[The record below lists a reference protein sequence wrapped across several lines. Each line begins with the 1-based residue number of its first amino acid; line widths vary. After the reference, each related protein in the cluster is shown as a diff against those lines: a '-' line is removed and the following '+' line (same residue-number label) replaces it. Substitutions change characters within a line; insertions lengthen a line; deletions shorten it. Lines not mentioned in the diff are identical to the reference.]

1 MRTRSFLLAGL
12 AAVALAA
19 ASVTAIAVAT
29 SVRLP
34 TAASGGPGQGS
45 TACRPASLTGTQVTV
60 VLSDMGAMMNGGM
73 MGGRMM
79 LRLAPQTV
87 PAGTVSFIALNH
99 GTVTHELV
107 VLPLAPGAS
116 AGTRTVGADNRV
128 SEDGS
133 VGEASKECGAG
144 AGEGI
149 APGDASW
156 VTLALQPGRYELA
169 CNLSGHYAAGMYGEL
184 DVT

>member
-1 MRTRSFLLAGL
+1 MRTRSFLLGGL

-19 ASVTAIAVAT
+19 GSVTAIAVAT
-29 SVRLP
+29 S
-34 TAASGGPGQGS
+34 SGQSNQAPLS
-45 TACRPASLTGTQVTV
+45 AACRVPALPGTQVTV

-73 MGGRMM
+73 MGGAM
-79 LRLAPQTV
+79 LLHVTPQRV
-87 PAGTVSFIALNH
+87 PAGTVSVVAFNH

-107 VLPLAPGAS
+107 VLPLASGGA
-116 AGTRTVGADNRV
+116 AGTRAVGADNRV
-128 SEDGS
+128 SENGS
-133 VGEASKECGAG
+133 VGEASADCGAG

-156 VTLALQPGRYELA
+156 VTLALKPARYELV
-169 CNLSGHYAAGMYGEL
+169 CNLPGHYAAGMYAEL

>member
-1 MRTRSFLLAGL
+1 MRTRIVLLSAL

-19 ASVTAIAVAT
+19 GSVTAIAVAT
-29 SVRLP
+29 SLGQP
-34 TAASGGPGQGS
+34 TAAPGQTS
-45 TACRPASLTGTQVTV
+45 TACRPASLPGTQVTV

-79 LRLAPQTV
+79 LHLAPQTV
-87 PAGTVSFIALNH
+87 PAGTVSILALNH

-107 VLPLAPGAS
+107 VLPLASGAS
-116 AGTRTVGADNRV
+116 AGTRAVGADNRV

-133 VGEASKECGAG
+133 VGEASNECGAG

-149 APGDASW
+149 APGDTSW
-156 VTLALQPGRYELA
+156 VTLALKPGRYELV
-169 CNLSGHYAAGMYGEL
+169 CNLPGHYAAGMYGEL

>member
-1 MRTRSFLLAGL
+1 MRTRIVLLSAL

-19 ASVTAIAVAT
+19 GSVTAIAVAI
-29 SVRLP
+29 SSGQP
-34 TAASGGPGQGS
+34 TAAPGQTS
-45 TACRPASLTGTQVTV
+45 TACRPASLPGTQVTV
-60 VLSDMGAMMNGGM
+60 VLADMGAMMNGGM
-73 MGGRMM
+73 MSGRMM
-79 LRLAPQTV
+79 LRFAPQTV
-87 PAGTVSFIALNH
+87 PAGTVSFVALNH

-107 VLPLAPGAS
+107 VLPLASGAS

-133 VGEASKECGAG
+133 LGEASNECGAG

-156 VTLALQPGRYELA
+156 VTLALKPGRYELV
-169 CNLSGHYAAGMYGEL
+169 CNLPGHYAAGMYGEL

>member
-19 ASVTAIAVAT
+19 GSVTAFAVAT
-29 SVRLP
+29 SFGQH
-34 TAASGGPGQGS
+34 TAAPGQTS
-45 TACRPASLTGTQVTV
+45 AVCRPTSLPGIQVTV
-60 VLSDMGAMMNGGM
+60 VLSDMGAIMNGGM

-79 LRLAPQTV
+79 LRLALHTV
-87 PAGTVSFIALNH
+87 PAGTVSFVALNH

-107 VLPLAPGAS
+107 VLPLASGAS
-116 AGTRTVGADNRV
+116 AGTRAVGTDNTV
-128 SEDGS
+128 SEDGG
-133 VGEASKECGAG
+133 VGEASNECGAG

-156 VTLALQPGRYELA
+156 VTLALKPGRYELV
-169 CNLSGHYAAGMYGEL
+169 CNLPGHYAAGMYAEL
-184 DVT
+184 DFT

>member
-1 MRTRSFLLAGL
+1 MRTRIILLSAL

-19 ASVTAIAVAT
+19 GSVTAIAVAT
-29 SVRLP
+29 SSGQR
-34 TAASGGPGQGS
+34 TAAPGQTS
-45 TACRPASLTGTQVTV
+45 TACRPASLPGTQVTV
-60 VLSDMGAMMNGGM
+60 VLSDMDAIMNGGM

-87 PAGTVSFIALNH
+87 PAGTVSFVAFNH

-107 VLPLAPGAS
+107 VLPLASGAS
-116 AGTRTVGADNRV
+116 AGTRPVGADNRV

-133 VGEASKECGAG
+133 LGEASNECGAG

-149 APGDASW
+149 APGNASW
-156 VTLALQPGRYELA
+156 VTLTLEPGRYELV
-169 CNLSGHYAAGMYGEL
+169 CNLPGHYAAGMHREL